1 MSDAKLITEVLELLP
16 HRYPFLM
23 IDRILELEPGKRIV
37 AIKNV
42 TFNEPHF
49 TGHYPGYP
57 VMPGVLMIEALA
69 QAGGVVVS
77 CELTKEELKK
87 ATMLFGG
94 VEKARFKREV
104 IPGDVLTLSGEVV
117 KRKGGFWWFQG
128 EAKVGD
134 EVACS
139 ATLQGFIRINK

>member
-1 MSDAKLITEVLELLP
+1 MEPKLILDVLKLLP

-37 AIKNV
+37 AVKNV

-69 QAGGVVVS
+69 QAGGVVAS
-77 CELTKEELKK
+77 SEFTREELEK

-94 VEKARFKREV
+94 VDKARFKREV
-104 IPGDVLTLSGEVV
+104 IPGDVLTLSGEII
-117 KRKGGFWWFQG
+117 KRRGGFWWFQG
-128 EAKVGD
+128 EAKVED

-139 ATLQGFIRINK
+139 ATLQGFIRIEK

>member
-1 MSDAKLITEVLELLP
+1 
-16 HRYPFLM
+16 M

-37 AIKNV
+37 ALKNV

-69 QAGGVVVS
+69 QAGGIVAS
-77 CELTKEELKK
+77 AELSKEELKR

-94 VEKARFKREV
+94 VDKARFKREV
-104 IPGDVLTLSGEVV
+104 IPGDALLLSGEIV
-117 KRKGGFWWFQG
+117 KKRGGFWWFQG

-134 EVACS
+134 ELACS
-139 ATLQGFIRINK
+139 ATLQGFIRIEK

>member
-1 MSDAKLITEVLELLP
+1 MMSDTILITEVLELLP

-37 AIKNV
+37 ALKNV

-69 QAGGVVVS
+69 QAGGIVAS
-77 CELTKEELKK
+77 SELTKEEFKR

-104 IPGDVLTLSGEVV
+104 IPGDTLTLSGEIA

-128 EAKVGD
+128 EARVGD
-134 EVACS
+134 EVAC
-139 ATLQGFIRINK
+139 AAMLQGFIRI